1 MSPATALDRLS
12 DRVREEGSPLA
23 VKETAG
29 AGGSAFGEPVFG
41 ELAAAGPRTSA
52 RAAEYGFVVEAVREG
67 YLCHYGHSR
76 ILDEPDADL
85 ALLAGD
91 LFYAIGIRGLAEL
104 DDLESTGILSD
115 LIRVAAELQAA
126 GRTEFTETLWLS
138 QIVALS
144 CGKDDAHQRAV
155 AALEAGL
162 EGAEAALTEWSI
174 ETAAANRMG
183 RAFDLARSAIDSGP
197 SNF

>member
-1 MSPATALDRLS
+1 MSPANALDRLA
-12 DRVREEGSPLA
+12 DRVREEGSPLTVMDPA
-23 VKETAG
+23 AG
-29 AGGSAFGEPVFG
+29 DDAFGNRAFG
-41 ELAAAGPRTSA
+41 ELAAAGPRTTGSA
-52 RAAEYGFVVEAVREG
+52 AGYAFVVEAVREG
-67 YLCHYGHSR
+67 YLCHYGRSR
-76 ILDEPDADL
+76 ILDQPDADL

-126 GRTEFTETLWLS
+126 GRPELTETLWLG
-138 QIVALS
+138 QIVALA
-144 CGKDDAHQRAV
+144 CGKDDAQGEAV
-155 AALEAGL
+155 AALEAGAD
-162 EGAEAALTEWSI
+162 GAEETLRNWSI

-183 RAFDLARSAIDSGP
+183 REFDLAQSAIDSGP